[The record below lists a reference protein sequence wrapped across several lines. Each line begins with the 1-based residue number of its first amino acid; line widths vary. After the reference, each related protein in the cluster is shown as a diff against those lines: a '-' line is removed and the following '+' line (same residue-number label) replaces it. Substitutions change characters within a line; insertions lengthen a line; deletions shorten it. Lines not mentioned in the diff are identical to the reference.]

1 MTTLNSKLQLALIK
15 RKKSKNALQKGFT
28 LVELL
33 IVVVI
38 LGILSAVALPNF
50 LNQADN
56 ARESAAELAAKSA
69 GNAYAQSTITG
80 DVFDLPSG
88 IAQGTAA
95 APACG
100 VGKAGVTF
108 TTQAAQFDGLAT
120 QAVATVCGTGVEIT
134 TPAAA
139 G

>member
-15 RKKSKNALQKGFT
+15 NKKSKNALQKGFT

-56 ARESAAELAAKSA
+56 ARESAAEVAAKSA

-80 DVFDLPSG
+80 ESFTAPAGV
-88 IAQGTAA
+88 AQGTDAA
-95 APACG
+95 ACG
-100 VGKAGVTF
+100 GSGGVTF
-108 TTQAAQFDGLAT
+108 TTLAANFDGLAT
-120 QAVATVCGTGVEIT
+120 QAEATVCGTGVEIT
-134 TPAAA
+134 QAAVA
-139 G
+139 S